1 MYQEAKV
8 TPSPEDLA
16 RLAAFEADG
25 RPALSIYL
33 ELTTVHRRKSARS
46 IFETMA
52 SQQLEA
58 GNADRRWRRMLQ
70 EDIEIVQMYLSNGSF
85 PYSAG
90 LAIFSCAG
98 RVFWRAY
105 PLPVAVPNRVDI
117 GPTFNLEP
125 LLSALEAIKRRQALL
140 AEAV

>member
-1 MYQEAKV
+1 
-8 TPSPEDLA
+8 LA
-16 RLAAFEADG
+16 RLAAFEAGG

-33 ELTTVHRRKSARS
+33 ELTTAHKRKSAND
-46 IFETMA
+46 IFEAMVN
-52 SQQLEA
+52 QQLEA
-58 GNADRRWRRMLQ
+58 CNADRRWRKMLQ

-90 LAIFSCAG
+90 LAIFSCAC

-125 LLSALEAIKRRQALL
+125 LISALEEIKRRQALL

>member
-1 MYQEAKV
+1 MI
-8 TPSPEDLA
+8 PSPEDLA

-33 ELTTVHRRKSARS
+33 ELTTAHKRKSAS
-46 IFETMA
+46 NIFETMA
-52 SQQLEA
+52 NQQLEA
-58 GNADRRWRRMLQ
+58 RNVDRRWRKMLQ
-70 EDIEIVQMYLSNGSF
+70 EDIEIVQMYLSNSSF
-85 PYSAG
+85 PCSAG
-90 LAIFSCAG
+90 LAIFSCAC

-105 PLPVAVPNRVDI
+105 PLPVAVPNRVYI

-125 LLSALEAIKRRQALL
+125 LISALDAIKRRQALL